1 MCNIAIYDDD
11 TTLWSKRDQASSD
24 LRQQLELASELESDL
39 RDTVEWSKKWIVDF
53 NAGKTQLVSF
63 DRYNNTGAIDVKM
76 DGSVLKEK

>member
-1 MCNIAIYDDD
+1 MCNIAICDDD

-39 RDTVEWSKKWIVDF
+39 RYSVEWSKKWIVDF

-76 DGSVLKEK
+76 DGSVPKEK